1 MPTTKNDLLT
11 WPSTA
16 TTVQDMIHTPIP
28 FGKHKGATW
37 SDEKTVTWG
46 YLRWAVQEFTSD
58 SNHRGH
64 VGLVALTELL
74 QRTAMNGSEVGIEL
88 RTGLL
93 NCRPASGELEKPGP
107 NLRAAQILVAAHFI
121 QELQSL
127 GHSAARSA
135 TKIRPALRSALLRSE
150 GDLRV
155 MLNIDSSSS
164 SSTTEEPETVTPVE
178 PQPVPQEQPAPANSL
193 EELLQQ
199 YVQKAAGVQLDNIL
213 GEKLEAAVS
222 AAVAGAMANVQPHVA
237 AIEIKTPTEKIHVDL
252 EGKTKHAKLERCI
265 VLALSGQNILLH
277 GPTGTGKT
285 HLAKQLAECL
295 ERSFHAVSVTAGVSE
310 GQIIGRWLPTGDQGK
325 FEWTDG
331 PFLQAWR
338 SGGVFLADEYDAADP
353 NVACKLNM
361 ALSNGIV
368 ETPDGLVDKHPKFVF
383 VAAVNTWG
391 EGGGREYSG
400 RNSQDLAVMKRF
412 TVGKVAVDYDN
423 DVERALC
430 PDAGLLAELWR
441 IRTLARD
448 KGVPHRQ
455 PTTRDIRDSY
465 TMTQTFGWST
475 QECVQALS
483 LDWTNDEKKM
493 LGVSA

>member
-1 MPTTKNDLLT
+1 MPTTKNDLLR
-11 WPSTA
+11 WPSTT
-16 TTVQDMIHTPIP
+16 TTVQDMIRTPIP
-28 FGKHKGATW
+28 FGKHKGARW
-37 SDEKTVTWG
+37 DDDSSVTWG
-46 YLRWAVQEFTSD
+46 YLRWAVQEFTSET
-58 SNHRGH
+58 NHRGH
-64 VGLVALTELL
+64 VGLVALTELMR
-74 QRTAMNGSEVGIEL
+74 RTPLYTYAHRKLLDM
-88 RTGLL
+88 LL
-93 NCRPASGELEKPGP
+93 NSMPASGELDEPG
-107 NLRAAQILVAAHFI
+107 NQLRAAQTTVASAFK
-121 QELQSL
+121 QELDQA
-127 GHSAARSA
+127 GYSAARSA
-135 TKIRPALRSALLRSE
+135 AKIRPRLQHALSKSGDVLKNLL
-150 GDLRV
+150 GTD
-155 MLNIDSSSS
+155 SS
-164 SSTTEEPETVTPVE
+164 SSTTEAETLTPV
-178 PQPVPQEQPAPANSL
+178 PQQETVPQEQPAPANSL

-213 GEKLEAAVS
+213 SEKLEAAVS

-368 ETPDGLVDKHPKFVF
+368 ETPEGLVDKHPKFVF

-493 LGVSA
+493 LGVPA

>member
-11 WPSTA
+11 WPSTT

-28 FGKHKGATW
+28 FGKHKGAEW
-37 SDEKTVTWG
+37 YDNNRVTWG
-46 YLRWAVQEFTSD
+46 YLRWAVQEFSGET
-58 SNHRGH
+58 NHRGH
-64 VGLVALTELL
+64 VGLVALTELMR
-74 QRTAMNGSEVGIEL
+74 RTPLFTSGHE
-88 RTGLL
+88 GLL
-93 NCRPASGELEKPGP
+93 EMFLNAKPGSGELDEPG
-107 NLRAAQILVAAHFI
+107 NKLRAAQMMVASAFK
-121 QELQSL
+121 QELEQA
-127 GHSAARSA
+127 GYSAARSSI
-135 TKIRPALRSALLRSE
+135 KIRPCLRNALNKSGAELKNLL
-150 GDLRV
+150 GT
-155 MLNIDSSSS
+155 DSSSP
-164 SSTTEEPETVTPVE
+164 TTEAETLTPV
-178 PQPVPQEQPAPANSL
+178 PQQEPVPQEQPAPANSL

-199 YVQKAAGVQLDNIL
+199 YVQKAAGVQLDGIL
-213 GEKLEAAVS
+213 SEKLEAAVS
-222 AAVAGAMANVQPHVA
+222 SAVAGAMANVQPHVA

-252 EGKTKHAKLERCI
+252 EGKTKHAKLGRCI
-265 VLALSGQNILLH
+265 ELALSGQNILLH

-295 ERSFHAVSVTAGVSE
+295 ERSFHAVRVTAGVSE
-310 GQIIGRWLPTGDQGK
+310 GQIIGRWLPTGDQGQ

-368 ETPDGLVDKHPKFVF
+368 ETPEGLVDKHPKFVF

-441 IRTLARD
+441 IRTLAKE

-493 LGVSA
+493 LGVPA